1 MQTYQS
7 TPDYYRDVIQHGWA
21 KDATSRVHKYIER
34 HRGKN
39 GKWVYV
45 YRKAKNLY
53 ERGKRQVG
61 LRTGKY
67 SDVNEDW
74 IKTNKSY
81 MQDTERSLQKS
92 GKGRIIT
99 AGPTKKKP
107 YQHFQDNVTDNART
121 SHYDKHS
128 KFERQSG
135 YAMNGDPR
143 YRKIKKRRA
152 K

>member
-1 MQTYQS
+1 MQQYQS
-7 TPDYYRDVIQHGWA
+7 TPDFYRDYIEHGWLKDQAA
-21 KDATSRVHKYIER
+21 KAHKYIER

-53 ERGKRQVG
+53 ERGKRQIG
-61 LRTGKY
+61 LKTGKY

-74 IKTNKSY
+74 IKTHKNY
-81 MQDTERSLQKS
+81 MQPIERDLQRR
-92 GKGRIIT
+92 GLGRVVIS
-99 AGPTKKKP
+99 GPTKKKP
-107 YQHFQDNVTDNART
+107 YLHFQDNVTDNAR
-121 SHYDKHS
+121 SGHYDKNS

-135 YAMNGDPR
+135 YAMNNDPR
-143 YRKIKKRRA
+143 YKKSKKKR